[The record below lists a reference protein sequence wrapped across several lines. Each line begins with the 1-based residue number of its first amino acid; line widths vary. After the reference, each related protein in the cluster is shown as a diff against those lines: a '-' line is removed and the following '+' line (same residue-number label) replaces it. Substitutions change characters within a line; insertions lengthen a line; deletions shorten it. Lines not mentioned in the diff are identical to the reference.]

1 MKELSQINQS
11 MVLKISEVDIYE
23 KENIDVRKNIGF
35 RSWFYFRTGWSMYFA
50 FVLSAVNTL
59 TVTYYLAIE
68 QIPFLKEIFP
78 SFLHY
83 VVIFVMLG
91 VPILIV
97 TGLVHF
103 KKTSARKAEVDISV
117 ETNPYQLR
125 NLVNSEMIL
134 LLNMKLARII
144 FNSEKGEKISE
155 DDLKEL
161 KILLEKTEKF
171 LENRTVA
178 KERDL
183 EFFREIN
190 SSGKL

>member
-1 MKELSQINQS
+1 
-11 MVLKISEVDIYE
+11 
-23 KENIDVRKNIGF
+23 
-35 RSWFYFRTGWSMYFA
+35 MYFA
-50 FVLSAVNTL
+50 FILSAVNTL

-83 VVIFVMLG
+83 VIIFVMLG
-91 VPILIV
+91 VPILII
-97 TGLVHF
+97 TGLIHF

-161 KILLEKTEKF
+161 KLLLEKSEKF
-171 LENRTVA
+171 LANRTVA

-190 SSGKL
+190 SSGKLWENMSVMIKWGREFYDNTIFCAEC

>member
-50 FVLSAVNTL
+50 FILSAVNTL

-83 VVIFVMLG
+83 VIIFVMLG
-91 VPILIV
+91 VPILII
-97 TGLVHF
+97 TGLIHF

-161 KILLEKTEKF
+161 KLLLEKSEKF
-171 LENRTVA
+171 LANRTVA

>member
-1 MKELSQINQS
+1 
-11 MVLKISEVDIYE
+11 
-23 KENIDVRKNIGF
+23 
-35 RSWFYFRTGWSMYFA
+35 
-50 FVLSAVNTL
+50 
-59 TVTYYLAIE
+59 
-68 QIPFLKEIFP
+68 
-78 SFLHY
+78 
-83 VVIFVMLG
+83 MLG

-97 TGLVHF
+97 TGLIHF

-161 KILLEKTEKF
+161 KILLEKSEKF